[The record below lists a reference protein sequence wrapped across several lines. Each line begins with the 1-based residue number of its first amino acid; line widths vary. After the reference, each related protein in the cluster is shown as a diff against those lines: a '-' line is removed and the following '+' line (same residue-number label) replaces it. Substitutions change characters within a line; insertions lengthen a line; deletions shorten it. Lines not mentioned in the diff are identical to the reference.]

1 MRIPASG
8 RKATNRY
15 AHALLSGAAICIA
28 LILGACNKPQEETT
42 EIYTSGP
49 ASQGGTGRYYLGR
62 ELAQFMSYAGADWL
76 ERPERETEERTDLV
90 VQYLPLEADSV
101 VADIGAGSGFF
112 ARRIAQRLP
121 GGQVIAVDIQP
132 EMLAILREI
141 AVAEGIDNIETVL
154 ATEQS
159 LNLAP
164 GSIDI
169 ALFVD
174 VYHELAQPLEVM
186 RELRTALKPGGKVIL
201 IEYRAEDPSV
211 PIIPVHKMTAK
222 QARLELEAAGFHY
235 LENLEILPLQH
246 FLIFARDP
254 VQPL

>member
-1 MRIPASG
+1 MYIPAIGGKSVSLSRRTLAAG
-8 RKATNRY
+8 AVICV
-15 AHALLSGAAICIA
+15 ALL
-28 LILGACNKPQEETT
+28 LGACNKQQDQSA
-42 EIYTSGP
+42 EIYTTGP

-90 VQYLPLEADSV
+90 VQHLPLEPDSV

-121 GGQVIAVDIQP
+121 AGQVIAVDIQP

-159 LNLAP
+159 LKLAP

-174 VYHELAQPLEVM
+174 VYHELARPLEVM
-186 RELRTALKPGGKVIL
+186 RELRTALKPGGKVVL
-201 IEYRAEDPSV
+201 IEYRAEDPAV

-222 QARLELEAAGFHY
+222 QARLELESAGFHY
-235 LENLEILPLQH
+235 VENLDILPLQH

-254 VQPL
+254 LTPR

>member
-1 MRIPASG
+1 MHQPVSG
-8 RKATNRY
+8 HTSVNFYGR
-15 AHALLSGAAICIA
+15 ALISCAAICVA
-28 LILGACNKPQEETT
+28 LMLGACNEPQSQTT
-42 EIYTSGP
+42 ETYTTGP

-90 VQYLPLEADSV
+90 VQYLPLEPDSV

-121 GGQVIAVDIQP
+121 EGRVIAVDIQP

-141 AVAEGIDNIETVL
+141 ALAEGIANIETVL

-164 GSIDI
+164 ASIDI

-201 IEYRAEDPSV
+201 IEYRAEDPTV

-222 QARLELEAAGFHY
+222 QARLELEAAGFEY
-235 LENLEILPLQH
+235 VENLDILPLQH
-246 FLIFARDP
+246 FLVFARDP
-254 VQPL
+254 LKPR

>member
-1 MRIPASG
+1 MHMPVSG
-8 RKATNRY
+8 HKSANRY
-15 AHALLSGAAICIA
+15 PHALLSGAVVCIA
-28 LILGACNKPQEETT
+28 LLVSGCNKPQDQTT

-90 VQYLPLEADSV
+90 VQNLPLEPDSV

-121 GGQVIAVDIQP
+121 AGQVIAVDIQP

-141 AVAEGIDNIETVL
+141 ALAEGIANIETVL

-164 GSIDI
+164 SSIDM

-222 QARLELEAAGFHY
+222 QARVELEAAGFHY
-235 LENLEILPLQH
+235 MENLEILPLQH

-254 VQPL
+254 VPPL

>member
-1 MRIPASG
+1 MQLRIIDPEATYLRMR
-8 RKATNRY
+8 
-15 AHALLSGAAICIA
+15 ALVTAAVICIA
-28 LILGACNKPQEETT
+28 LPIGACNKPQDQSADTYTT
-42 EIYTSGP
+42 GP

-90 VQYLPLEADSV
+90 VQYLPLEPDSV

-121 GGQVIAVDIQP
+121 AGQVVAVDIQP

-141 AVAEGIDNIETVL
+141 ALAEGIANIETVL

-159 LNLAP
+159 LMLAP

-222 QARLELEAAGFHY
+222 QARLELEAAGFY
-235 LENLEILPLQH
+235 FVENLDILPLQH

-254 VQPL
+254 LIAR